1 MTKRIAVGR
10 LFHESHGY
18 ARPTISE
25 SITVVRGD
33 RLIREARGNG
43 TTFGGIV
50 DALTERC
57 DIELLPISD
66 SMIAPSGLID
76 HGFYLDQRRFWE
88 EQVKGLRPHAL
99 IIDLH
104 GAMGTT
110 ELDDVEGDFL
120 DHLRTVAGE
129 SVVIGIGLDLH
140 ANITPSML
148 SAGDICIACKQNPH
162 NDYYDTGKRVVEL
175 VLEVLAGRLH
185 PVYTLAKARMIA
197 PGKLETHL
205 DPLKQL
211 HARARV
217 LEQST
222 PAIVDISLYNAY
234 RFGDFTD
241 MGQAAVLLS
250 NGRYPQAEEIVY
262 NFAQEF
268 WERRDD
274 FNDDLLTIE
283 EALDAAAE
291 RPERLPKALADL
303 GDRTLAGAPGDS
315 TLILQAAMNYKRPL
329 KGAMTVHDPETVA
342 QAHAASVGATL
353 AMRLGGKLTPQF
365 EPFDVVGV
373 VKVINRKDVKLIGPN
388 FGGESAA
395 MGDTAL
401 IEIDNRF
408 QVIATSKPGF
418 ISDPNVFESHGIH
431 VRNQDFVVLKSQY
444 HFNANF
450 NGLATSLYLASPGL
464 AYYLP
469 GVFEKKRARVWPDVD
484 VDADPIIPSQVFA
497 RQGRLNYR
505 LEAHSD
511 PS

>member
-1 MTKRIAVGR
+1 MTRRIAVGR
-10 LFHESHGY
+10 LFHESHAY
-18 ARPTISE
+18 ARPTMSE
-25 SITVVRGD
+25 SIMVLRGD
-33 RLIREARGNG
+33 KLIQDARGNG
-43 TTFGGIV
+43 TTLGGIV
-50 DALTERC
+50 DALVERN
-57 DIELLPISD
+57 DVELLPISD
-66 SMIAPSGLID
+66 SMIAPSGLIN

-88 EQVKGLRPHAL
+88 EQVNSLSPDAL

-120 DHLRTVAGE
+120 GHMRTIAGE
-129 SVVIGIGLDLH
+129 NVVIGVGLDLH

-148 SAGDICIACKQNPH
+148 SAADICIACKHNPH
-162 NDYYDTGKRVVEL
+162 DDYHDTGKRVVEL
-175 VLEVLAGRLH
+175 VFEVLDGRLD

-205 DPLKQL
+205 GPLKQL
-211 HARARV
+211 HARARA

-250 NGRYPQAEEIVY
+250 NRRYPQSEELVY
-262 NFAQEF
+262 EFAQEF
-268 WERRDD
+268 WARRDE

-283 EALDAAAE
+283 EALDAVAE

-315 TLILQAAMNYKRPL
+315 TLILQAAMNYKPIL

-342 QAHAASVGATL
+342 QAHTAGVGATL
-353 AMRLGGKLTPQF
+353 AMRLGGKLTPQY
-365 EPFDVVGV
+365 EPFDVDGV
-373 VKVINRKDVKLIGPN
+373 VKVINHEDVKLIGPN

-401 IEIDNRF
+401 IEIDNRL
-408 QVIATSKPGF
+408 QIIATSKPGF
-418 ISDPNVFESHGIH
+418 ISDPIIFEFHG
-431 VRNQDFVVLKSQY
+431 VRVREQDFVVVKSQY

-450 NGLATSLYLASPGL
+450 NGFATSLYIATPGL
-464 AYYLP
+464 AFYLP
-469 GVFEKKRARVWPDVD
+469 GVFKKNRARAWPDVD
-484 VDADPIIPSQVFA
+484 VSADPIIAPRVLDRKGRSQ
-497 RQGRLNYR
+497 L
-505 LEAHSD
+505 
-511 PS
+511 